1 MSREQCKV
9 FDFPLYYIS
18 FKRNLKLEKT
28 FSKLGFK
35 DINHFEAIN
44 GKKFTPL
51 KLRSEGIITSR
62 GYDDLIK
69 GRNEWCGIPSLGMI
83 GCTLSH
89 ASLWKKCVDENIPY
103 MVILEEDVILK
114 EKIDEKL
121 CKLILDS
128 VEKENGMFIG
138 AKVEKS
144 KSPSFIGLQFYV
156 VSNGACKEL
165 TKGVFPIDVQTD
177 CYVAELDFLKKINMS
192 GSAISV
198 QSDHQSSIQTSCPKC
213 NKDYL
218 LLKSLNMRMFLLL
231 LLFILFILF
240 IVSIYYYKKF
250 NHCKISKK

>member
-1 MSREQCKV
+1 MFNGEQCKV
-9 FDFPLYYIS
+9 FNFPVYYIS
-18 FKRNLKLEKT
+18 FQRNLKLEET
-28 FSKLGFK
+28 FTKLGFT
-35 DINHFEAIN
+35 DINHFKAIN
-44 GKKFTPL
+44 GKQFTPL
-51 KLRSEGIITSR
+51 KLRTEGIITSR
-62 GYDDLIK
+62 GYDDLVK
-69 GRNEWCGIPSLGMI
+69 GRNQWCGIPSLGMI

-103 MVILEEDVILK
+103 MIILEEDVILK
-114 EKIDEKL
+114 EKIDKKL

-128 VEKENGMFIG
+128 VEKENGIFIG
-138 AKVEKS
+138 AKVEKK

-198 QSDHQSSIQTSCPKC
+198 QSDHKSTIQTSCPKC
-213 NKDYL
+213 QTIYRKII
-218 LLKSLNMRMFLLL
+218 KSENIKIILFLF
-231 LLFILFILF
+231 LFILL

-250 NHCKISKK
+250 NHCKMSKK